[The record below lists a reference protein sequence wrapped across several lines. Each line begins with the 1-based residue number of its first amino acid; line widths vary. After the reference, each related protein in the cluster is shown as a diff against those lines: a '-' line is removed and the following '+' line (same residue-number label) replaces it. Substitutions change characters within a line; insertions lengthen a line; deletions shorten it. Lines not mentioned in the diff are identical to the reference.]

1 MFSKLIIEV
10 GENKNHSFRMAQR
23 IKEDKGKDKDFPKFL
38 SVTSSTQ
45 NSRDNSLIHNIYY

>member
-10 GENKNHSFRMAQR
+10 GENKNHSFRKAQR
-23 IKEDKGKDKDFPKFL
+23 IKEDKGEDKDFPKL
-38 SVTSSTQ
+38 PLVTSSTQ